1 MRRVRVPMRD
11 GIVIMGATL
20 AGGAAHGTIAFGN
33 LTAALAW
40 WTVACGTL
48 AFGVFDRLR
57 LLTARA

>member
-1 MRRVRVPMRD
+1 MRD